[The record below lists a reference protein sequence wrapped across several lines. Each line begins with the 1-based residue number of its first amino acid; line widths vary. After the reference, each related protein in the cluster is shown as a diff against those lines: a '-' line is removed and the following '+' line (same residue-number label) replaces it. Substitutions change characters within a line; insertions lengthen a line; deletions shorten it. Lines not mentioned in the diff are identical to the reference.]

1 MRQRPA
7 RKSRSA
13 TGRLREYCS
22 FQPGHPSALPAG
34 YPAESEDRRVSWRD
48 ARTKAYVWRYA
59 RPGETASRLDPG
71 TASRCQSSETSVS
84 ISILFGAEH
93 IVCVSALPGKAD
105 PPLDVYANTVASSPA
120 TLQRFQPVTRR
131 RAKIAEFPGVMQEQK
146 LTSGD
151 TLDRAKPLHGLI
163 LEQLRGVRAAK
174 RAYQSPFYYVSRN
187 TSNAIG
193 SCCFFAF
200 SGLCLAAP
208 ASAHIC
214 NAAPSIPPSCRAAGF
229 ASSSSAVT

>member
-1 MRQRPA
+1 M
-7 RKSRSA
+7 
-13 TGRLREYCS
+13 C
-22 FQPGHPSALPAG
+22 AG
-34 YPAESEDRRVSWRD
+34 FND
-48 ARTKAYVWRYA
+48 ARNKTTRHVA
-59 RPGETASRLDPG
+59 RNVRGLLSKQYRGLVIIDELN
-71 TASRCQSSETSVS
+71 
-84 ISILFGAEH
+84 

-214 NAAPSIPPSCRAAGF
+214 NAAPSIPPSRQAAGF
-229 ASSSSAVT
+229 ACTFSAVT